1 MTATELA
8 DELRPMCDLAHA
20 IAPCDRCGWPVIT
33 GKTGKGYPS
42 GHGSWDGVTQ
52 QSPKHRWTAQV
63 RP

>member
-33 GKTGKGYPS
+33 GKTSTPDCRMTFKCPG
-42 GHGSWDGVTQ
+42 
-52 QSPKHRWTAQV
+52 KHRPPKS
-63 RP
+63 RKDK

>member
-33 GKTGKGYPS
+33 GKTSTPDYGGRALNDTN
-42 GHGSWDGVTQ
+42 GA
-52 QSPKHRWTAQV
+52 TA
-63 RP
+63 